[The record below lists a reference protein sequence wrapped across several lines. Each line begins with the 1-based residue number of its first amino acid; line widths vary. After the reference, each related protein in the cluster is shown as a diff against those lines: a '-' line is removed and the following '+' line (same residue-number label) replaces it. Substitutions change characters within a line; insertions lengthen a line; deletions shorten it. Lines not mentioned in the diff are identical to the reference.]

1 MGYERTAKLVF
12 GTKTSEPSFED
23 WTDELK
29 EWVIGE
35 LDLAVEL
42 STLDKEDHKAYITDR
57 SRDEGGLGELN
68 AWSKTPFTIY
78 PMTSTYCGLTGDEF
92 GFGFKVDLNRLST
105 DPNYT
110 NHLRYEWFKLFKNV
124 EPVFALGV
132 HTS

>member
-1 MGYERTAKLVF
+1 MGYKRTAKLVF

-29 EWVIGE
+29 EWVISE
-35 LDLAVEL
+35 LC
-42 STLDKEDHKAYITDR
+42 LDVTGLDEEEKECLVVTQLN
-57 SRDEGGLGELN
+57 DEDGLGELN
-68 AWSKTPFTIY
+68 EWSKTPFTKY

-110 NHLRYEWFKLFKNV
+110 NHLRDEWFKLFKNV